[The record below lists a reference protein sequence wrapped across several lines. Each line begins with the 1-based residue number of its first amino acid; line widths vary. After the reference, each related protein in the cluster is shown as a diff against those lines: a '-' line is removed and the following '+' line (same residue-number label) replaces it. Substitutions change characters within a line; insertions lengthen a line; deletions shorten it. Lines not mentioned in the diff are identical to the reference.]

1 MTRLFIATGME
12 HVDVTRI
19 TLLLYDSQ
27 LKKTPY
33 CRIGPNFKMLPDAES
48 FRRLVDGRATGLVA
62 TLGRTGLS
70 AIEIPYE
77 ALVRLRN
84 YGYDHSILTVKKAS
98 APVISVGNL
107 TLGGTGKTPLVAWL
121 AHWFAQHNKKP
132 AIISRGYKAKTG
144 QLSDEAAELKILLP
158 TVPHYANKQRIIA
171 AGEAVT
177 KGSDVLLL
185 DDGFQ
190 HRQIS
195 RDLNLI
201 TIDATDPFGC
211 NRIFPRGLLREPLW
225 GLKRADALV
234 LTRTD
239 QVSIKT
245 RNEIQEQCFQFVGSH
260 DKPWIETEHRP
271 SNLRLV
277 DGTTQPLKTLQD
289 KRILSLSAIGNPAAF
304 HRTLTTLGHEPV
316 ATLTFPDH
324 HTYTTDDIHR
334 ISEETESVGAEIIV
348 TTLKDLV
355 KLPLASVRN
364 RPLCALEIGIQFQ
377 TGLQDLEYLLN
388 KIP

>member
-1 MTRLFIATGME
+1 ME

-245 RNEIQEQCFQFVGSH
+245 RSEIQEQCFQFVGSH

>member
-1 MTRLFIATGME
+1 ME

-84 YGYDHSILTVKKAS
+84 YGYEHSILTTKKAS

-132 AIISRGYKAKTG
+132 AIISRGYKAEKG

-158 TVPHYANKQRIIA
+158 TVPHFANKRRTIA
-171 AGEAVT
+171 AEDAVT

-245 RNEIQEQCFQFVGSH
+245 RSEIQEQCFQFVGSH

>member
-1 MTRLFIATGME
+1 ME

-195 RDLNLI
+195 RDLNLV

-211 NRIFPRGLLREPLW
+211 NRLFPRGLLREPLW

-364 RPLCALEIGIQFQ
+364 RPLYALEIGIQFQ

>member
-1 MTRLFIATGME
+1 ME

-289 KRILSLSAIGNPAAF
+289 KRILSLSAIGNPPAF
-304 HRTLTTLGHEPV
+304 HRTLPTLGHEPV
-316 ATLTFPDH
+316 AKLFFPDH

>member
-1 MTRLFIATGME
+1 ME

-77 ALVRLRN
+77 SLIRLRN

-158 TVPHYANKQRIIA
+158 TVPHYANKQRIIVA
-171 AGEAVT
+171 REAVA

-190 HRQIS
+190 HRQIG
-195 RDLNLI
+195 RDLNLV

-211 NRIFPRGLLREPLW
+211 NRLFPRGLLREPLW

>member
-1 MTRLFIATGME
+1 ME

-27 LKKTPY
+27 LKKTAY

-158 TVPHYANKQRIIA
+158 TVPHYANKQRIIVA
-171 AGEAVT
+171 REAVA

-190 HRQIS
+190 HRQIG
-195 RDLNLI
+195 RDLNLV

-355 KLPLASVRN
+355 KLPLTSVRN

-377 TGLQDLEYLLN
+377 TGLHDLEYLLN

>member
-1 MTRLFIATGME
+1 ME

-158 TVPHYANKQRIIA
+158 TVPHYANKQRIIVA
-171 AGEAVT
+171 REAVA

>member
-1 MTRLFIATGME
+1 ME

-19 TLLLYDSQ
+19 THLLYDPQ

-48 FRRLVDGRATGLVA
+48 FRRLIDGRATGLVA
-62 TLGRTGLS
+62 TLSRTGLS

-84 YGYDHSILTVKKAS
+84 YGYEHSILTTKKAS

-195 RDLNLI
+195 RDLNLV

-211 NRIFPRGLLREPLW
+211 NRLFPRGLLREPLW

-245 RNEIQEQCFQFVGSH
+245 RNEIQEQCFRFVGSH

-355 KLPLASVRN
+355 KLPLASVRD

>member
-1 MTRLFIATGME
+1 ME

-33 CRIGPNFKMLPDAES
+33 SGIGPNFKMLPDAES

-84 YGYDHSILTVKKAS
+84 YGYDNSILTAKKAS

-121 AHWFAQHNKKP
+121 AHWFARNNKKP
-132 AIISRGYKAKTG
+132 AIISRGYKAKSG

-158 TVPHYANKQRIIA
+158 TVLHVANKRRIIA
-171 AGEAVT
+171 AKDAVA

-190 HRQIS
+190 HRQLG
-195 RDLNLI
+195 RDLNLVA
-201 TIDATDPFGC
+201 IDATDPFGC
-211 NRIFPRGLLREPLW
+211 NRLFPRGLLREPLK
-225 GLKRADALV
+225 GLQRADALI

-239 QVSIKT
+239 QVSIKI
-245 RNEIQEQCFQFVGSH
+245 RDEIKEQCFQFVGSH

-271 SNLRLV
+271 SNLRLI
-277 DGTTQPLKTLQD
+277 DGTTQPLETLQD

-304 HRTLTTLGHEPV
+304 NKTLATIGHEPV
-316 ATLTFPDH
+316 ASLTFPDH

-334 ISEETESVGAEIIV
+334 ISEKAESVEAEFIV

-355 KLPLASVRN
+355 KLPPASVHK
-364 RPLCALEIGIQFQ
+364 RPICALEISIQIQ
-377 TGLQDLEYLLN
+377 SGLQDLEYLL
-388 KIP
+388 KKLL

>member
-1 MTRLFIATGME
+1 ME

-158 TVPHYANKQRIIA
+158 TVPHYANKQRIIVA
-171 AGEAVT
+171 REAVA

-195 RDLNLI
+195 RDLNLV

-211 NRIFPRGLLREPLW
+211 NRLFPRGLLREPLW

-324 HTYTTDDIHR
+324 HKYTTDDIHR

>member
-1 MTRLFIATGME
+1 ME

-355 KLPLASVRN
+355 KLPLASVRD

-377 TGLQDLEYLLN
+377 TGLQDLEYPLN

>member
-1 MTRLFIATGME
+1 ME

-211 NRIFPRGLLREPLW
+211 SRIFPRGLLREPLW

>member
-1 MTRLFIATGME
+1 ME

-33 CRIGPNFKMLPDAES
+33 SGIGPNFKMLPDAES

-84 YGYDHSILTVKKAS
+84 YGYDNSILTAKKVS

-121 AHWFAQHNKKP
+121 AHWFARHNKKP
-132 AIISRGYKAKTG
+132 AIISRGYKAKSG

-158 TVPHYANKQRIIA
+158 TVLHVANKRRIIA
-171 AGEAVT
+171 AKDAVA

-190 HRQIS
+190 HRQLR
-195 RDLNLI
+195 RDLNLVA
-201 TIDATDPFGC
+201 IDATDPFGC
-211 NRIFPRGLLREPLW
+211 NRLFPRGLLREPLK
-225 GLKRADALV
+225 GLQRADALF

-245 RNEIQEQCFQFVGSH
+245 KNEIKEQCVRLTESH

-271 SNLRLV
+271 SNLRLI
-277 DGTTQPLKTLQD
+277 DGTTQPLETLQN

-304 HRTLTTLGHEPV
+304 NKTLATIGHEPV
-316 ATLTFPDH
+316 ASLTFPDH
-324 HTYTTDDIHR
+324 HTYATDDIHR
-334 ISEETESVGAEIIV
+334 ISEKAESVEAEIIV

-355 KLPLASVRN
+355 KLPPASVHN
-364 RPLCALEIGIQFQ
+364 RPICALEIGIQIQ
-377 TGLQDLEYLLN
+377 SGLQDLEYLLE
-388 KIP
+388 KLL

>member
-1 MTRLFIATGME
+1 ME

-211 NRIFPRGLLREPLW
+211 NRLFPRGLLREPLW

-355 KLPLASVRN
+355 KLPLASVRD

>member
-1 MTRLFIATGME
+1 ME

-48 FRRLVDGRATGLVA
+48 FRRLIDGRATGLVA
-62 TLGRTGLS
+62 TLSRTGLS

-84 YGYDHSILTVKKAS
+84 YGYDHSILAVKKAS

-171 AGEAVT
+171 AREAIT

-195 RDLNLI
+195 RDLNLV

-211 NRIFPRGLLREPLW
+211 NRLFPRGLLREPLW

-245 RNEIQEQCFQFVGSH
+245 RNEIQEQCFRFVGSY

-304 HRTLTTLGHEPV
+304 HRTLTTLGNEPV

>member
-1 MTRLFIATGME
+1 ME

-48 FRRLVDGRATGLVA
+48 FRRLIDGRATGLVA
-62 TLGRTGLS
+62 TLSRTGLS

-171 AGEAVT
+171 AREAIT

-195 RDLNLI
+195 RDLNLV

-211 NRIFPRGLLREPLW
+211 NRLFPRGLLREPLW

-245 RNEIQEQCFQFVGSH
+245 RIEIQEQCFQFVGSH

-304 HRTLTTLGHEPV
+304 HRTLTTLGNEPV

-355 KLPLASVRN
+355 KLPLASVRD

>member
-1 MTRLFIATGME
+1 ME

-84 YGYDHSILTVKKAS
+84 YGYEHSILTTKKAS

-158 TVPHYANKQRIIA
+158 TVPHYANKQRLIA
-171 AGEAVT
+171 AREAIT

-195 RDLNLI
+195 RDLNLV

-211 NRIFPRGLLREPLW
+211 NRLFPRGLLREPLW

-245 RNEIQEQCFQFVGSH
+245 RIEIQEQCFQFVGSH

-355 KLPLASVRN
+355 KLPLANVRN
-364 RPLCALEIGIQFQ
+364 RPLCALEIGIQFK

>member
-1 MTRLFIATGME
+1 ME

-33 CRIGPNFKMLPDAES
+33 SRIGPNFKMLPDAES

-84 YGYDHSILTVKKAS
+84 YGYDNSILAAKKAS

-121 AHWFAQHNKKP
+121 AHWFARRNKKP
-132 AIISRGYKAKTG
+132 AIISRGYKAKSG

-158 TVPHYANKQRIIA
+158 TVLHIANKQRIIA
-171 AGEAVT
+171 AKDAVA

-190 HRQIS
+190 HRQLG
-195 RDLNLI
+195 RDLNLVA
-201 TIDATDPFGC
+201 IDATDPFGC
-211 NRIFPRGLLREPLW
+211 NRLFPRGLLREPLK
-225 GLKRADALV
+225 GLQRADALI

-239 QVSIKT
+239 QVSIKI
-245 RNEIQEQCFQFVGSH
+245 RDEIKEQCFQFIGSH

-271 SNLRLV
+271 SNLRLI
-277 DGTTQPLKTLQD
+277 DGTTQPLETLQD

-304 HRTLTTLGHEPV
+304 NKTLATIGHEPV
-316 ATLTFPDH
+316 ASLTFPDH
-324 HTYTTDDIHR
+324 HTYTTDDIHH
-334 ISEETESVGAEIIV
+334 ISEKAESVEAEFIV

-355 KLPLASVRN
+355 KLPPASVHN
-364 RPLCALEIGIQFQ
+364 RPICALEISIQIQ
-377 TGLQDLEYLLN
+377 SGLQDLEYLLE
-388 KIP
+388 KLL

>member
-1 MTRLFIATGME
+1 ME

-158 TVPHYANKQRIIA
+158 TVPHYANKQRIIVA
-171 AGEAVT
+171 REAVA

-190 HRQIS
+190 HRQIG
-195 RDLNLI
+195 RDLNLV

-211 NRIFPRGLLREPLW
+211 NRLFPRGLLREPLW

>member
-1 MTRLFIATGME
+1 ME

-77 ALVRLRN
+77 SLIRLRN

>member
-1 MTRLFIATGME
+1 ME

-158 TVPHYANKQRIIA
+158 TVPHYANKQRIIVA
-171 AGEAVT
+171 REAVA

-190 HRQIS
+190 HRQIG
-195 RDLNLI
+195 RDLNLV

>member
-1 MTRLFIATGME
+1 ME

-245 RNEIQEQCFQFVGSH
+245 RSEIQEQCFQFVGSH

-289 KRILSLSAIGNPAAF
+289 KRILSLSAIGNPGAF

>member
-1 MTRLFIATGME
+1 ME

-33 CRIGPNFKMLPDAES
+33 SGIGPNFKMLPDAES
-48 FRRLVDGRATGLVA
+48 FRRLVDGRATGLGA

-84 YGYDHSILTVKKAS
+84 YGYDNSILTAKKAS

-121 AHWFAQHNKKP
+121 AHWFARHNKKP
-132 AIISRGYKAKTG
+132 AIISRGYKAKSG

-158 TVPHYANKQRIIA
+158 TVLHVANKRRIIA
-171 AGEAVT
+171 AKDAVA
-177 KGSDVLLL
+177 KGSDLLLL

-190 HRQIS
+190 HRQLG
-195 RDLNLI
+195 RDLNLVA
-201 TIDATDPFGC
+201 IDATDPFGC
-211 NRIFPRGLLREPLW
+211 NRLFPRGLLREPLK
-225 GLKRADALV
+225 GLQRADALI

-239 QVSIKT
+239 QVSIKI
-245 RNEIQEQCFQFVGSH
+245 RDEIKEQCFQFVGSH

-271 SNLRLV
+271 SNLRLI
-277 DGTTQPLKTLQD
+277 DGTTQPLETLQD

-304 HRTLTTLGHEPV
+304 NKTLAAFGHEPV
-316 ATLTFPDH
+316 ASLTFPDH

-334 ISEETESVGAEIIV
+334 ISEKAESVEAEFIV

-355 KLPLASVRN
+355 KLPPASVHN
-364 RPLCALEIGIQFQ
+364 RPICALEIGIQIQ
-377 TGLQDLEYLLN
+377 SGLQDLEYLL
-388 KIP
+388 KKLL

>member
-1 MTRLFIATGME
+1 ME

-84 YGYDHSILTVKKAS
+84 YGYDHSIFTVKKAS

-355 KLPLASVRN
+355 KLPLASVRD

>member
-1 MTRLFIATGME
+1 ME

-77 ALVRLRN
+77 SLIRLRN

-195 RDLNLI
+195 RDLNLV

-211 NRIFPRGLLREPLW
+211 NRLFPRGLLREPLW

-355 KLPLASVRN
+355 KLPLTSVRN
-364 RPLCALEIGIQFQ
+364 RPLYALEIGIQFQ

-388 KIP
+388 EIS

>member
-1 MTRLFIATGME
+1 ME

-77 ALVRLRN
+77 SLIRLRN

-195 RDLNLI
+195 RELNLI

-377 TGLQDLEYLLN
+377 TGLQELEYLLN

>member
-1 MTRLFIATGME
+1 ME

-33 CRIGPNFKMLPDAES
+33 CRIGPNFKMLPDAEI

-211 NRIFPRGLLREPLW
+211 NRIFPRGLLRESLW

-324 HTYTTDDIHR
+324 HKYTTDDIHR

>member
-1 MTRLFIATGME
+1 ME

-195 RDLNLI
+195 RELNLI

>member
-1 MTRLFIATGME
+1 ME

-195 RDLNLI
+195 RDLNLV

-211 NRIFPRGLLREPLW
+211 NRLFPRGLLREPLW

-245 RNEIQEQCFQFVGSH
+245 RNEIQEQCFRFVGSH

-271 SNLRLV
+271 SNLRFV

-289 KRILSLSAIGNPAAF
+289 TRILSLSAIGNPAAF

>member
-1 MTRLFIATGME
+1 ME

-171 AGEAVT
+171 AREAIT

-195 RDLNLI
+195 RDLNLV

-211 NRIFPRGLLREPLW
+211 NRLFPRGLLREPLW

>member
-1 MTRLFIATGME
+1 ME
-12 HVDVTRI
+12 HVDVTRL
-19 TLLLYDSQ
+19 TLLLYDSL

-48 FRRLVDGRATGLVA
+48 FRRLIDGRATGLVA
-62 TLGRTGLS
+62 TLSRTGLS

-84 YGYDHSILTVKKAS
+84 YGYEHSILTTKKAS

-171 AGEAVT
+171 AREAIT

-195 RDLNLI
+195 RDLNLV

-211 NRIFPRGLLREPLW
+211 NRLFPRGLLREPLW

-245 RNEIQEQCFQFVGSH
+245 RNEIQEQCFRFVGSY

-304 HRTLTTLGHEPV
+304 HRTLTTLGNEPV

-355 KLPLASVRN
+355 KLPLASVRD
-364 RPLCALEIGIQFQ
+364 RPLCALEIGIQFR
-377 TGLQDLEYLLN
+377 TGLQDLEYLLK

>member
-1 MTRLFIATGME
+1 ME

-84 YGYDHSILTVKKAS
+84 YGYDHSILTVKKSS

-158 TVPHYANKQRIIA
+158 TVPHYANKQRIIVA
-171 AGEAVT
+171 REAVT

-190 HRQIS
+190 HRQIG
-195 RDLNLI
+195 RDLNLV

-211 NRIFPRGLLREPLW
+211 NRLFPRGLLREPLW

>member
-1 MTRLFIATGME
+1 ME

-77 ALVRLRN
+77 SLIRLRN

-195 RDLNLI
+195 RDLNLV

-211 NRIFPRGLLREPLW
+211 NRLFPRGLLREPLW

-334 ISEETESVGAEIIV
+334 ISEKTESVGAEIIV

-355 KLPLASVRN
+355 KLPLTSVRN

>member
-1 MTRLFIATGME
+1 ME

-195 RDLNLI
+195 RDLNLV

-211 NRIFPRGLLREPLW
+211 NRLFPRGLLREPLW

-334 ISEETESVGAEIIV
+334 ISEETETAGAEIIV

>member
-1 MTRLFIATGME
+1 ME

-289 KRILSLSAIGNPAAF
+289 KRILSLSAIGNPSAF

-324 HTYTTDDIHR
+324 HKYTTDDIHR

>member
-1 MTRLFIATGME
+1 ME

-70 AIEIPYE
+70 TIEIPYE

-84 YGYDHSILTVKKAS
+84 YGYEHSILTTKKAS

-171 AGEAVT
+171 AREAIT

-195 RDLNLI
+195 RDLNLV

-211 NRIFPRGLLREPLW
+211 NRLFPRGLLREPLW

-245 RNEIQEQCFQFVGSH
+245 RNEIQEQCFRFVGSH

-355 KLPLASVRN
+355 KLPLASVRD

>member
-1 MTRLFIATGME
+1 ME

-19 TLLLYDSQ
+19 TLLLYDPQ

-33 CRIGPNFKMLPDAES
+33 SGIGPNFKMLPDAES
-48 FRRLVDGRATGLVA
+48 FRRLVDGRATGLGA
-62 TLGRTGLS
+62 TLGRPGLS

-84 YGYDHSILTVKKAS
+84 YGYDNSILTAKKAS

-121 AHWFAQHNKKP
+121 AHWFARHNKKP
-132 AIISRGYKAKTG
+132 AIISRGYKAKSG

-158 TVPHYANKQRIIA
+158 TVLHVANKRRIIA
-171 AGEAVT
+171 AKDAVA

-190 HRQIS
+190 HRQLG
-195 RDLNLI
+195 RDLNLVA
-201 TIDATDPFGC
+201 IDATDPFGC
-211 NRIFPRGLLREPLW
+211 NRLFPRGLLREPLK
-225 GLKRADALV
+225 GLQRADALI

-239 QVSIKT
+239 QVSIKI
-245 RNEIQEQCFQFVGSH
+245 RDEIKEQCFQFVGSH

-271 SNLRLV
+271 SNLRLI
-277 DGTTQPLKTLQD
+277 DGTTQPLETLQD

-304 HRTLTTLGHEPV
+304 NKTLATIGHEPV
-316 ATLTFPDH
+316 ASLTFPDH
-324 HTYTTDDIHR
+324 HTYTTDDIHH
-334 ISEETESVGAEIIV
+334 ISKEAESVEAEIIV

-355 KLPLASVRN
+355 KLPPASVHN
-364 RPLCALEIGIQFQ
+364 RPICAIEISIQIQ
-377 TGLQDLEYLLN
+377 SGLQDLEYLL
-388 KIP
+388 KKLL

>member
-1 MTRLFIATGME
+1 ME

-158 TVPHYANKQRIIA
+158 TVPHYANKQRIIVA
-171 AGEAVT
+171 REAVA

-195 RDLNLI
+195 RDLNLV

>member
-1 MTRLFIATGME
+1 ME

-277 DGTTQPLKTLQD
+277 DGTTQPLKTLQG

-324 HTYTTDDIHR
+324 HTYTTDDMHR

-364 RPLCALEIGIQFQ
+364 RPLYALEIGIQFQ

>member
-1 MTRLFIATGME
+1 ME

-324 HTYTTDDIHR
+324 HTYTTDDIHL

-355 KLPLASVRN
+355 KLPLTSVRN
-364 RPLCALEIGIQFQ
+364 RPLYALEIGIQFQ

-388 KIP
+388 EIS